1 MNIRRTRA
9 VALKEMRHITRD
21 PRSLGM
27 ALAVPLLFL
36 LLFGFA
42 LSLDVDHIP
51 MLVYDADHSAE
62 SRALIQRFQ
71 ASRFFTVIGFVD
83 SYAEIEKAIDSGRAL
98 IAVAIQ
104 RDFARHVAAGRE
116 ADVQIL
122 VDGSDSNTA
131 SIAKGYAETVV
142 AQHALEV
149 SGSAQNFK
157 GGHQGPPPVDAALR
171 IWYNPELESKNY
183 VVPGLIAVIL
193 MIIAALLTSLTIARE
208 WEMGTMEQLLSTP
221 LRPSEMVFGKMLAY
235 FAVGL
240 ADMLIV
246 IALGIAVFRVPLRG
260 SVPLLLATGCIFLIG
275 SLFWGILLSALTRSQ
290 LMAYQ
295 LGILTSFLP
304 AFMLSGFIYSIENMP
319 RVIQVISVIVP
330 ARYFVT
336 ILKGIYLKGVGVSV
350 LWPQILFLMAY
361 TTLVFFLATWK
372 LKQKMA

>member
-1 MNIRRTRA
+1 MNVRRTRA
-9 VALKEMRHITRD
+9 VALKEVRHIIRD
-21 PRSLGM
+21 PLSLGM

-71 ASRFFTVIGFVD
+71 ASRFFTVVGFVD
-83 SYAEIEKAIDSGRAL
+83 SYDAIEKAIDSSRVL
-98 IAVAIQ
+98 MAVAIQ
-104 RDFARHVAAGRE
+104 RDYARHIAAGQE

-149 SGSAQNFK
+149 SAGAQNFK
-157 GGHQGPPPVDAALR
+157 GGHASPPPVDSALR
-171 IWYNPELESKNY
+171 VWYNPELESKNY

-246 IALGIAVFRVPLRG
+246 IALGMAVFQVPLRG
-260 SVPLLLATGCIFLIG
+260 SVLLLLGTGCVFLFG

-350 LWPQILFLMAY
+350 LWPQILFLIAY
-361 TTLVFFLATWK
+361 TTLVFFLATRK
-372 LKQKMA
+372 LKQKIA